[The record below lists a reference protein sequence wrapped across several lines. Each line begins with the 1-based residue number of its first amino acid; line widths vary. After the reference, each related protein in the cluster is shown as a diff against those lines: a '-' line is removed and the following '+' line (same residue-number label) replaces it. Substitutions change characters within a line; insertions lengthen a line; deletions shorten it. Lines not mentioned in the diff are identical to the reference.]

1 MSLVTLYYKICDE
14 QKHAQTHRENSIK
27 ISQKL
32 VTSSKLFM
40 FVHLQGMEDICIVVA
55 KRPPTQKHLCWCDS
69 RVRLLDSVAFWKVS
83 FLLYIDG
90 GSSSCR
96 KVSDMVLTEGA
107 VVFSMFVLI
116 RTVIV
121 TRDWRARLNRNCL
134 RGGHHSGTQRCL
146 NMHLY
151 FQFLFIMDLHSHTL
165 FARTISNS
173 CHVAATREAAAVG
186 AGWRQEGTG
195 VAARSR
201 SRDL

>member
-1 MSLVTLYYKICDE
+1 
-14 QKHAQTHRENSIK
+14 
-27 ISQKL
+27 
-32 VTSSKLFM
+32 
-40 FVHLQGMEDICIVVA
+40 
-55 KRPPTQKHLCWCDS
+55 
-69 RVRLLDSVAFWKVS
+69 
-83 FLLYIDG
+83 
-90 GSSSCR
+90 
-96 KVSDMVLTEGA
+96 MVLTEGA

-165 FARTISNS
+165 FARTISNF